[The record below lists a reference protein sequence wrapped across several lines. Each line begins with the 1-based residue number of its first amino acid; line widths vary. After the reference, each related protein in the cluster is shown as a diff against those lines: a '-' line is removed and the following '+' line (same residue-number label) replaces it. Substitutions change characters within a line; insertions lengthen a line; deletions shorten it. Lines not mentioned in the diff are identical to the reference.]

1 MKHIIITIFCCILG
15 KVCFAQINQ
24 YDKPSYG
31 SLSLPSFSEMAT
43 AAAMQAQAQ
52 AWTQAQVQAHYEQ
65 RERYLNSLVEYISD
79 ALTKNIDS
87 LLEKELLDIYSTVKT
102 FYKKPLANA
111 LVYSDLKQQGLKIK
125 DAVIRYNTR
134 LLKIRRQQG
143 FEEDENGQ
151 ITKDQAKNT
160 PSSGT
165 GFFLSK
171 EGYIVTNY
179 HVIADARTLYVTG
192 IRGDYNTT
200 YSASVEQVDS
210 YNDLAI
216 IKISDKKFTP
226 FTYIPYIRRQ
236 DQAEIGENCYVLGY
250 PLISTMGVDVK
261 LTNGIVSARTG
272 FHGDVSQYQIS
283 APVQPG
289 NSGGPLFDSKGN
301 IIGVVSAKHAGAE
314 NAGYAIKMSY
324 LQNLIDLLPVKV
336 SNPSTNILTGKPFPD
351 QVKIAKDYVCIILAN
366 VVQEPSVIKQA
377 ADSVNTETIKQDTT
391 STIMHNSA
399 VSTIGLTS
407 EIKKDSTE
415 KKIISPVFV
424 DKQYSTTTDITSIEI
439 TPEHTIINMRTINTH
454 AQDGWCNID
463 IWTYI
468 TAGKKKYRIIS
479 SKGIPRKP
487 KKYYFNSVGEI
498 LEFSLIFPS
507 IPQDVDM
514 INLIEGP
521 KSEWQFF
528 GIHLK

>member
-1 MKHIIITIFCCILG
+1 
-15 KVCFAQINQ
+15 
-24 YDKPSYG
+24 
-31 SLSLPSFSEMAT
+31 
-43 AAAMQAQAQ
+43 
-52 AWTQAQVQAHYEQ
+52 
-65 RERYLNSLVEYISD
+65 
-79 ALTKNIDS
+79 
-87 LLEKELLDIYSTVKT
+87 
-102 FYKKPLANA
+102 
-111 LVYSDLKQQGLKIK
+111 
-125 DAVIRYNTR
+125 
-134 LLKIRRQQG
+134 
-143 FEEDENGQ
+143 
-151 ITKDQAKNT
+151 
-160 PSSGT
+160 
-165 GFFLSK
+165 
-171 EGYIVTNY
+171 
-179 HVIADARTLYVTG
+179 
-192 IRGDYNTT
+192 
-200 YSASVEQVDS
+200 
-210 YNDLAI
+210 
-216 IKISDKKFTP
+216 
-226 FTYIPYIRRQ
+226 
-236 DQAEIGENCYVLGY
+236 
-250 PLISTMGVDVK
+250 MGVDVK

-407 EIKKDSTE
+407 EIKKDSAE

-424 DKQYSTTTDITSIEI
+424 DKQYSTTTEITSIEL
-439 TPEHTIINMRTINTH
+439 TSDRTIINMRMINTYN
-454 AQDGWCNID
+454 QGGWCNID

-528 GIHLK
+528 GIHLN

>member
-1 MKHIIITIFCCILG
+1 M
-15 KVCFAQINQ
+15 
-24 YDKPSYG
+24 
-31 SLSLPSFSEMAT
+31 
-43 AAAMQAQAQ
+43 
-52 AWTQAQVQAHYEQ
+52 
-65 RERYLNSLVEYISD
+65 
-79 ALTKNIDS
+79 
-87 LLEKELLDIYSTVKT
+87 ELLVPEPDFMEMY
-102 FYKKPLANA
+102 
-111 LVYSDLKQQGLKIK
+111 
-125 DAVIRYNTR
+125 
-134 LLKIRRQQG
+134 
-143 FEEDENGQ
+143 
-151 ITKDQAKNT
+151 
-160 PSSGT
+160 
-165 GFFLSK
+165 
-171 EGYIVTNY
+171 
-179 HVIADARTLYVTG
+179 
-192 IRGDYNTT
+192 
-200 YSASVEQVDS
+200 
-210 YNDLAI
+210 
-216 IKISDKKFTP
+216 
-226 FTYIPYIRRQ
+226 
-236 DQAEIGENCYVLGY
+236 
-250 PLISTMGVDVK
+250 
-261 LTNGIVSARTG
+261 
-272 FHGDVSQYQIS
+272 
-283 APVQPG
+283 PVQPG